1 LERHKSPELI
11 LIMGLAT
18 SFPIVGTTIAGR
30 LPMSDTHITT
40 IREAVGVFHNAD
52 EMETAIEELE
62 ESGFDRAEISLLASQ
77 DAVREKLGHA
87 YADAK
92 SLEDSALAPRT
103 AFVSTE
109 SVGDAEGAV
118 LGGLMYVGALVAAGA
133 VVASGGSFGALLA
146 ATVTGTASGGLI
158 GGALAALVGK
168 QHADSLQEQLDR
180 GGLLVWVR
188 TPTEADEN
196 RAVDILKRTKADDVH
211 LHSIEA

>member
-1 LERHKSPELI
+1 
-11 LIMGLAT
+11 
-18 SFPIVGTTIAGR
+18 
-30 LPMSDTHITT
+30 MSDTHTTT
-40 IREAVGVFHNAD
+40 IREAVGVFHNAE
-52 EMETAIEELE
+52 EMEAAIEELE

-77 DAVREKLGHA
+77 AAVHEKLGHA

-92 SLEDSALAPRT
+92 SLEDSTLAPRT

-109 SVGDAEGAV
+109 AIGDAEGAV
-118 LGGLMYVGALVAAGA
+118 LGGLIYVGALVAAGT

-146 ATVTGTASGGLI
+146 ATAVGTASGGLV
-158 GGALAALVGK
+158 GGTLAALVGK

-196 RAVDILKRTKADDVH
+196 RAVDVLKRNKASDVH
-211 LHSIEA
+211 LHTIEA